1 MKKIMISFFI
11 FLSIF
16 VFTGC
21 SNKNLYHAKVINDNY
36 EFNEDFVMN
45 NRTLGAL
52 YKRDGHYIKAE
63 NVPKERM
70 IIINNE
76 NDFKYAFKKFEE
88 IDMNKEMIVMHAF
101 TTAGNSEYEVVNIK
115 ISEKKLIVEY
125 TDKKNRLEEP
135 NASQPDTKWV
145 IVKMDKLD
153 VDCVDFV
160 YLISK
165 NY

>member
-16 VFTGC
+16 VVTGC

-45 NRTLGAL
+45 NKTFGAHSN
-52 YKRDGHYIKAE
+52 DGHYIKDE
-63 NVPKERM
+63 DVPKERM

-76 NDFKYAFKKFEE
+76 SDFKYAFKKFEE
-88 IDMNKEMIVMHAF
+88 TDMNKEMIVMHAF

-125 TDKKNRLEEP
+125 TNKKHRLEEP
-135 NASQPDTKWV
+135 NASMPDTKWV

>member
-1 MKKIMISFFI
+1 
-11 FLSIF
+11 
-16 VFTGC
+16 
-21 SNKNLYHAKVINDNY
+21 
-36 EFNEDFVMN
+36 MN

-52 YKRDGHYIKAE
+52 YKKDGHNIKAE

-125 TDKKNRLEEP
+125 TNKKHRLEEP
-135 NASQPDTKWV
+135 NASMPDTKWI

>member
-1 MKKIMISFFI
+1 MKKIMTSFFI

-16 VFTGC
+16 VVTGC

-45 NRTLGAL
+45 NKTFGAL
-52 YKRDGHYIKAE
+52 NEDGHYIKDE
-63 NVPKERM
+63 DVPKERM

-76 NDFKYAFKKFEE
+76 SDFKYAFKKFEK
-88 IDMNKEMIVMHAF
+88 IDMNKEMIVMYAF

-125 TDKKNRLEEP
+125 TNKKHELGVP
-135 NASQPDTKWV
+135 NASMPDTKWV

-153 VDCVDFV
+153 VDCVEFV
-160 YLISK
+160 YLILK

>member
-16 VFTGC
+16 VVTGC

-45 NRTLGAL
+45 NKTFGAL
-52 YKRDGHYIKAE
+52 IDGHYIKDE
-63 NVPKERM
+63 DVPKERM

-76 NDFKYAFKKFEE
+76 SDFKYAFKKFEE

-125 TDKKNRLEEP
+125 TNKKHELDDP

-153 VDCVDFV
+153 VDCVEFV
-160 YLISK
+160 YLI
-165 NY
+165 